1 MIIAFEGP
9 DKTGKSTSAARS
21 GDCRYNAVK
30 DHYDA
35 EVATHS
41 HTKGIVTAYD
51 RIDWLTHMIYRLA
64 LPEYEWEDGRVR
76 TVFAA
81 PEMHLVFKLHLPGYE
96 IGDELYNLEQSRRV
110 NSMYHYFAG
119 SLIKINENFGFSL
132 FKTISIVYVKPA
144 SGYKIRLS
152 SFSSPV
158 TSLSTLEMDAVSTD
172 EDLMHILLQEEQA
185 RA

>member
-1 MIIAFEGP
+1 MIVAFEGP
-9 DKTGKSTSAARS
+9 DKTGKTTSAKHL
-21 GDCRYNAVK
+21 GDYMYNAVK

-35 EVATHS
+35 EVVTQG
-41 HTKGIVTAYD
+41 HTKGVVAAYD
-51 RIDWLTHMIYRLA
+51 RIDWLTHLVYRLA
-64 LPEYEWEDGRVR
+64 LPEYEWEDKRIR

-110 NSMYHYFAG
+110 NSMYHTIAG
-119 SLIKINENFGFSL
+119 TLIKANEDTDFSL

-158 TSLSTLEMDAVSTD
+158 TTLSEEQMDAVTTND
-172 EDLMHILLQEEQA
+172 DLLQLLLREDAA
-185 RA
+185 RV